1 MHRGCRNRPAVR
13 GLLSSGTGLRMAG
26 SSVAVAA
33 EGPEAVKLAKD
44 FRPNVLVLDVMLPG
58 FDGAKSLAR
67 MQSQSER
74 MTASVEDLPLA
85 RIDEGQPLKL
95 SEVDLS

>member
-1 MHRGCRNRPAVR
+1 MVDDEST
-13 GLLSSGTGLRMAG
+13 LFELMSMGLRMVG
-26 SSVAVAA
+26 SSAAVAA

-74 MTASVEDLPLA
+74 MTASVEDLLLLA
-85 RIDEGQPLKL
+85 RLDEGQPLKL

>member
-1 MHRGCRNRPAVR
+1 
-13 GLLSSGTGLRMAG
+13 MAG

-74 MTASVEDLPLA
+74 MTASVEDLLLLA
-85 RIDEGQPLKL
+85 RLDEGQPLKL